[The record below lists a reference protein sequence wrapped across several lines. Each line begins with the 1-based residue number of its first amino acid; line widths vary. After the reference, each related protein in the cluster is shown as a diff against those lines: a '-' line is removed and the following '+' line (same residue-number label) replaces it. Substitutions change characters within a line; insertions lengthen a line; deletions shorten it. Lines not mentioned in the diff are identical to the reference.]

1 VNTNQ
6 DTIPLSRPDITDAEV
21 QAVLAVLR
29 SDRLSIGPCIE
40 EFETAVATRAGRQH
54 GIAVN
59 SGTSGLH
66 LCVRAIGLGPDD
78 EVVTSPFSFI
88 STTNCLLFERATPVF
103 ADIDLDTYN
112 MSPEAVEAAI
122 TPHTKALLPV
132 EAFGNTAHF
141 DAYEQIAE
149 KHGIPIIEDCC
160 EALGGS
166 LHGRPAGSFGVSG
179 VFGFYPN
186 KQITTGEGG
195 VIVTDD
201 DDIAAQCRSMR
212 NQGRSREDQNT
223 FERLGYNYRMTEL
236 SAAMGVA
243 QMDRLGEI
251 LHQRREVARWYSD
264 ALADID
270 EISPP
275 VSLEPDHA
283 SWFVYVVRLAD
294 RLTGEQRNG
303 ILQKLNRRG
312 VACQAYFS
320 AIHLQPYI
328 RDAFGFRRGDFPLC
342 ERAADRTIVLPF
354 FTSMEP
360 QQVHR
365 VADALKSALS
375 EY

>member
-1 VNTNQ
+1 MSTNP
-6 DTIPLSRPDITDAEV
+6 DTIPLACPDITDAEV
-21 QAVLAVLR
+21 QAVLTVLR

-40 EFETAVATRAGRQH
+40 EFEAAVASRAGRQH

-66 LCVRAIGLGPDD
+66 LCVRAIGLGPGD

-88 STTNCLLFERATPVF
+88 STTNCLLFEHVTPVF
-103 ADIDLDTYN
+103 ADIDMDTYN

-122 TPHTKALLPV
+122 TPRTKALLPV

-141 DAYEQIAE
+141 DAYEHIAR
-149 KHGIPIIEDCC
+149 KHGIPLIEDCC

-166 LHGRPAGSFGVSG
+166 LHGRPAGSFGTAG

-195 VIVTDD
+195 VVVTDD

-212 NQGRSREDQNT
+212 NQGRNCEDTNT

-243 QMDRLGEI
+243 QMERLDEI
-251 LHQRREVARWYSD
+251 LRQRRAVARWYAE
-264 ALADID
+264 ALADLD

-275 VSLEPDHA
+275 ASLEPDQA

-294 RLTGEQRNG
+294 RLTGEQRND
-303 ILQKLNRRG
+303 ILQELNRRG
-312 VACQAYFS
+312 IACQAYFS

-328 RDAFGFRRGDFPLC
+328 REAFGFRQGDFPLC
-342 ERAADRTIVLPF
+342 EHAADRTIALPF
-354 FTSMEP
+354 FTGMARD
-360 QQVHR
+360 QVHR
-365 VADALKSALS
+365 VADALKSALRGD
-375 EY
+375 